1 MDVFR
6 IGFPTAYKKYLN
18 DSSQAS
24 DAMLKGTTL
33 HEIFEK
39 QIKDLNNKVMYVD
52 ATPKSIN
59 EEKVCMHIIR
69 KKEELGKI
77 TKEIVLEAYDLYYKK
92 PPNDDDALL
101 RYEELKPYIRA
112 TIKKDEVILVD
123 KQFYFCLREVV
134 TSVSND
140 YLLNR
145 LIYEDAGYVV
155 SVRELIV
162 NWTYKIDENNAVK
175 CKSMID
181 RLIIEDGGNE
191 YNVYVIDYKTH
202 SKSNNEFE
210 KSYQFWDYDIQGEFY
225 SSAATI
231 YVRKLI
237 KLGMIV
243 DKPLKVI
250 PIIIAIS
257 FYDNSAY
264 AYRLAFTKN
273 KLHEAM
279 VLVNKHLKLCVYDE
293 SMTSYEA
300 RQRKKLLD
308 SVLTFKLLNN
318 NG

>member
-1 MDVFR
+1 
-6 IGFPTAYKKYLN
+6 
-18 DSSQAS
+18 
-24 DAMLKGTTL
+24 MLKGTTL

-39 QIKDLNNKVMYVD
+39 QIKDFDNKVMYVD

-77 TKEIVLEAYDLYYKK
+77 TSETVLEAYDLYYKK
-92 PPNDDDALL
+92 PPSNEDALA
-101 RYEELKPYIRA
+101 RYTELKPYIRA

-123 KQFYFCLREVV
+123 KQFYFCLREIV
-134 TSVSND
+134 TNVSND

-155 SVRELIV
+155 SMRELIV

-181 RLIIEDGGNE
+181 RLIIEDGSNE
-191 YNVYVIDYKTH
+191 YYVYVIDYKTH
-202 SKSNNEFE
+202 AKANNEFE

-237 KLGMIV
+237 KSGIIA
-243 DKPLKVI
+243 DKPIQVI
-250 PIIIAIS
+250 PIIIAVS
-257 FYDNSAY
+257 FYDNNAY
-264 AYRLAFTKN
+264 AYRLGFTKN
-273 KLHEAM
+273 KLHEVM
-279 VLVNKHLKLCVYDE
+279 MLVNKHLKLCVYDE
-293 SMTSYEA
+293 SMASYEA
-300 RQRKKLLD
+300 RKRKTLLD